1 MTAHPRKVGWGLLV
15 GALGVVYG
23 DIGTSPLYA
32 LSEAFFGHYELART
46 PANVLGVLSLVFW
59 SLVLVVTLK
68 YVLLI
73 LRADNHGEGGIFALL
88 GLLLK
93 KEREAGGG
101 APRQSPGWTRTAL
114 VSSIVIGAALL
125 YGDGIITPA
134 ISVLSAVEGLSIVTP
149 AAASAQVPITLAI
162 LVGLFA
168 VQKNGT
174 NRIGWIFGPF
184 MAVWFVAIAALGV
197 GHLVANPGVLAA
209 LSPHHAL
216 NLARAHGWHVLFVLG
231 AVVLCVTGVEA
242 LYADLGHFGRGA
254 IRRTWMVFVF
264 PALMLNYLGQGAYLL
279 SGAPVP
285 RDHVFYALVP
295 QPLLL
300 PMVILATGATIIASQ
315 ALISGVFSLTQQ
327 AIAMGLFPRL
337 KIVHTNPDVRG
348 QIYVPFVNA
357 MLLVGCLWLVVT
369 FKTSGAL
376 AAAYG
381 IAVTGTMAITTIA
394 FALVARTVFGWRLR
408 MLVPLV
414 ALILVV
420 DLSYFGANLLK
431 FAAGGY
437 VPVVIALGVFLVMD
451 TWRWGRQ
458 WIGLAYREHLKDV
471 HMTLADIVEQK
482 PRYLDAHASVSLV
495 VMASRPMVALTDTV
509 PPVLSVHYRNWKR
522 LPKHIIFL
530 SIQQLGQPY
539 VEADARYQATVFTAD
554 ERGTVVAVQACY
566 GYMEQP
572 NVRQALLEL
581 KKSRLVKIPQDPA
594 RWLVLLGAERF
605 VSHGK
610 TRRERLRLGFF
621 ARLNRLAKPVTDY
634 FGLEHDTAVTVE
646 TINV

>member
-1 MTAHPRKVGWGLLV
+1 MTAPSRRVGWGLIV

-32 LSEAFFGHYELART
+32 VSEAFFGHYELAHTRE
-46 PANVLGVLSLVFW
+46 NILGVMSLVFW
-59 SLVLVVTLK
+59 SLTLVVTLK

-73 LRADNHGEGGIFALL
+73 LRADNNGEGGIFALL

-93 KEREAGGG
+93 KERQQGGG
-101 APRQSPGWTRTAL
+101 APRQTPGWTRAAL

-149 AAASAQVPITLAI
+149 AAESVQIPITLVI

-168 VQKNGT
+168 VQRHGT
-174 NRIGWIFGPF
+174 NRIGWIFGPI
-184 MAVWFVAIAALGV
+184 MVVWFLAIAALGAV
-197 GHLVANPGVLAA
+197 KVVEHPGVLAG
-209 LSPHHAL
+209 LSPHHAV
-216 NLARAHGWHVLFVLG
+216 NLARTHGWSVLFILG

-254 IRRTWMVFVF
+254 IRASWSFFVF
-264 PALMLNYLGQGAYLL
+264 PCLLLNYLGQGAHLL
-279 SGAPVP
+279 SGAPIP
-285 RDHVFYALVP
+285 RDHLFYAIVP
-295 QPLLL
+295 APLLL
-300 PMVILATGATIIASQ
+300 PMVILATVATIIASQ

-327 AIAMGLFPRL
+327 AIALGLFPRL

-357 MLLVGCLWLVVT
+357 MLLAGCLWLVLA

-381 IAVTGTMAITTIA
+381 IAVTGTMSITTVA
-394 FALVARTVFGWRLR
+394 FALVARSVFGWRLR
-408 MLVPLV
+408 SLLPLV
-414 ALILVV
+414 ILILAV

-437 VPVVIALGVFLVMD
+437 VPVLLAIVVFLVMD
-451 TWRWGRQ
+451 TWRWGRE
-458 WIGLAYREHLKDV
+458 WIGRAYREHLDDER
-471 HMTLADIVEQK
+471 MTVETLVEHK

-495 VMASRPMVALTDTV
+495 VMASRPMVEVTDTV
-509 PPVLSVHYRNWKR
+509 PPVLSIHYRNWKR

-530 SIQQLGQPY
+530 SIQQLGQPF
-539 VEADARYQATVFTAD
+539 VEPEARYQARVFTAD
-554 ERGTVVAVQACY
+554 EHGTVVGVQACY
-566 GYMEQP
+566 GYMQQP
-572 NVRQALLEL
+572 NVRQALLDL
-581 KKSRLVKIPQDPA
+581 KKSKLVKIPQDPA

-605 VSHGK
+605 VSPGK
-610 TRRERLRLGFF
+610 NFLEDLRLGFF

-634 FGLEHDTAVTVE
+634 FGLERDSAVTVE